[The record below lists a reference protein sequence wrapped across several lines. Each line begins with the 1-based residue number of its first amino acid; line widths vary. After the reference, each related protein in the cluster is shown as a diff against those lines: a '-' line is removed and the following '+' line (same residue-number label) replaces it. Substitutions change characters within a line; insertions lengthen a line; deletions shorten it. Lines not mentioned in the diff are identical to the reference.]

1 MKKFNL
7 DKFYKNS
14 KFDFYKNFWKFV
26 IAPAVL
32 VITAIVLLCTVGFN
46 AGFDF
51 TGGNQ
56 ITIYSNNDQS
66 FKGEGVSSY
75 DLNDKED
82 YNAFIEKINASLE
95 ENDLSTLSYQKTL
108 VTVDEIGVYTGDA
121 VIIKIQNAKASQ
133 IEAFKESLVKKLGYD
148 KVTNITNADEAIIS
162 SKISPY
168 ITQGILNLVITAL
181 LSAIAILFVYLLI
194 RHGIASTMSVIFGLA
209 CDVLVMLCF
218 ALVFRLQVE
227 LSFLA
232 GVIVLMM
239 FSLINNMLLFNNIS
253 KNATNGKF
261 EEEGKYYRSSNRDV
275 VNYSIKESLSKQT
288 VFACVTLVTIS
299 LIAIIATNGVR
310 AAILPFLLGVCS
322 SIYTSI
328 FILPV
333 LWAISYMPPKKK
345 KVREEKKK
353 DEYVV

>member
-148 KVTNITNADEAIIS
+148 KVTNIANADEAIIS

-194 RHGIASTMSVIFGLA
+194 RHGIASAMSVIFGLA
-209 CDVLVMLCF
+209 CDVLVMLCS

-275 VNYSIKESLSKQT
+275 ANYSIKESLSKQT